1 MIIDEIEYTN
11 ADLFSDSYK
20 NLDSGNNN
28 NEIFCIQV
36 ISNKCVRK

>member
-36 ISNKCVRK
+36 MCKKMNRH